1 MGGGDLNLKKSWHPS
16 TLRNIERV
24 WKAEQMRDQE
34 KAKIEQLQKELQ
46 EERNKQEMRQ
56 YAENKGVVKKKQ
68 ERLDWMYQGVAGLVD
83 REQYLLGRK
92 VDKNFE
98 ILKKEE
104 DGVADKNED
113 EEPGAIFTMAPT
125 NAAVDLE
132 NKIREDPLFAIKKQ
146 EMKTKKTLLSNPV
159 KMKHLKEM
167 IEQSIKS
174 SKKAHKKKKKKEH
187 KKHKRRSPSVSSS
200 SDSTTDEHAQR
211 PRHSKMDD
219 KRDPTF
225 NTFGHRGDKEHS
237 VSRHHSDGASRL
249 RRNLSPHPRS
259 HTEKSYT
266 RRDTHPR
273 SQHEKSNSS
282 RGESLRHQ
290 PNVSVEKKSRRR
302 HDSTSSDSQ
311 DRHEV
316 VTQLKRPV
324 KSSSRSHSKRKRHD
338 SSSSNSSE
346 KDHKNCESSQRP
358 TSPVSES
365 GNHQQDKRPKFG
377 LIVRGNQSRKREQ
390 QPPPMKVQ
398 PKEHKPNKTAPQATQ
413 RRRPLSEEEKA
424 AARREM
430 MENAQ
435 WHDEQRKTIVN
446 HYRKSE
452 AAEENNHH
460 KNIGEGFIRPMLA
473 KAADS
478 GSVENRI
485 KQKMYTVQRSSNA
498 MDVHFAR
505 K

>member
-1 MGGGDLNLKKSWHPS
+1 MFANKCCRLHLIVLS
-16 TLRNIERV
+16 
-24 WKAEQMRDQE
+24 
-34 KAKIEQLQKELQ
+34 LQ
-46 EERNKQEMRQ
+46 
-56 YAENKGVVKKKQ
+56 
-68 ERLDWMYQGVAGLVD
+68 
-83 REQYLLGRK
+83 
-92 VDKNFE
+92 
-98 ILKKEE
+98 
-104 DGVADKNED
+104 
-113 EEPGAIFTMAPT
+113 
-125 NAAVDLE
+125 
-132 NKIREDPLFAIKKQ
+132 
-146 EMKTKKTLLSNPV
+146 
-159 KMKHLKEM
+159 

-377 LIVRGNQSRKREQ
+377 LIV
-390 QPPPMKVQ
+390 
-398 PKEHKPNKTAPQATQ
+398 
-413 RRRPLSEEEKA
+413 SEPTLL
-424 AARREM
+424 M
-430 MENAQ
+430 IP
-435 WHDEQRKTIVN
+435 W
-446 HYRKSE
+446 
-452 AAEENNHH
+452 
-460 KNIGEGFIRPMLA
+460 
-473 KAADS
+473 
-478 GSVENRI
+478 
-485 KQKMYTVQRSSNA
+485 
-498 MDVHFAR
+498 
-505 K
+505 